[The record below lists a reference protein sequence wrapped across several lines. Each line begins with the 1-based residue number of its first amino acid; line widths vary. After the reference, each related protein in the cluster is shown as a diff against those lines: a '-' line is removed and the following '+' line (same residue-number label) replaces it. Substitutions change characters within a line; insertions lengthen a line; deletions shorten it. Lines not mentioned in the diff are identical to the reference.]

1 MPNIEIENL
10 IKSFS
15 ESVKLVQQVKAQ
27 MDEIQ
32 DQISPEIKNVHSKS
46 QQLLNAIG
54 ANAEE
59 VFKKLDEREELVD
72 EKCKA
77 ALKEINEK
85 VNEIR
90 MGQKPSSGDSGSVKP
105 SKTNEITEPD
115 VGRVEGCSYRIVDG
129 GRKVEVRFAQIPPT
143 KVREILKKH
152 KFGWSGANAAWTG
165 NADRHPENV
174 ELARKLAGEI

>member
-46 QQLLNAIG
+46 RALLDEIG
-54 ANAEE
+54 KNAEE

-77 ALKEINEK
+77 ALEK
-85 VNEIR
+85 ID
-90 MGQKPSSGDSGSVKP
+90 QKMSEVGNVQAPSSVVVKP
-105 SKTNEITEPD
+105 VVTPKQLGNK
-115 VGRVEGCSYRIVDG
+115 VEGCTYKLVDG
-129 GRKVEVRFAQIPPT
+129 KVEIRFDRIPSEAVRN
-143 KVREILKKH
+143 RLKEH
-152 KFGWSGANAAWTG
+152 KFGWSRAKAAWIG

-174 ELARKLAGEI
+174 KLARELAGE

>member
-15 ESVKLVQQVKAQ
+15 ESVKLVQKVKAQ

-32 DQISPEIKNVHSKS
+32 GQISPEIKNVHSKS

-59 VFKKLDEREELVD
+59 VFKKLDEREEMVD

-77 ALKEINEK
+77 ALEK
-85 VNEIR
+85 IDQKMSE
-90 MGQKPSSGDSGSVKP
+90 MGRVQVPSSVEHSPVVT
-105 SKTNEITEPD
+105 SKTSDNK
-115 VGRVEGCSYRIVDG
+115 VEGCSYKLVDG
-129 GRKVEVRFAQIPPT
+129 KVEIRFERIPSESVRN
-143 KVREILKKH
+143 RLKEH
-152 KFGWSGANAAWTG
+152 KFGWSRAKAAWIG

-174 ELARKLAGEI
+174 TLAKELAGEI

>member
-15 ESVKLVQQVKAQ
+15 ESVKLVQKVKAQ

-32 DQISPEIKNVHSKS
+32 GQISPEIKNVHSKS

-77 ALKEINEK
+77 ALEK
-85 VNEIR
+85 IDQKMSE
-90 MGQKPSSGDSGSVKP
+90 MGRVQVPSSVEHSPVVTP
-105 SKTNEITEPD
+105 KTSDNKVD
-115 VGRVEGCSYRIVDG
+115 GCSYKLIDG
-129 GRKVEVRFAQIPPT
+129 KVEIRFERIPSVAVRN
-143 KVREILKKH
+143 RLKEH
-152 KFGWSGANAAWTG
+152 KFGWSKAKAAWIG

-174 ELARKLAGEI
+174 TLAKELAGEI

>member
-77 ALKEINEK
+77 ALEKIDQKMSEIGK
-85 VNEIR
+85 V
-90 MGQKPSSGDSGSVKP
+90 QAPSSVVTKP
-105 SKTNEITEPD
+105 AVVTPKTSDNK
-115 VGRVEGCSYRIVDG
+115 VEGCSYKLIDG
-129 GRKVEVRFAQIPPT
+129 KVEIRFERIPSVAVRN
-143 KVREILKKH
+143 RLKEH
-152 KFGWSGANAAWTG
+152 KFGWSKAKAAWIG

-174 ELARKLAGEI
+174 TLAKELAGEI

>member
-46 QQLLNAIG
+46 RALLDEIG
-54 ANAEE
+54 KNAEE

-77 ALKEINEK
+77 ALEK
-85 VNEIR
+85 ID
-90 MGQKPSSGDSGSVKP
+90 QKMSEVGNVQVPSSVGAKP
-105 SKTNEITEPD
+105 IATPKPPNNK
-115 VGRVEGCSYRIVDG
+115 VEGCSYKLVDG
-129 GRKVEVRFAQIPPT
+129 KVEIRFNHIPSEAVRN
-143 KVREILKKH
+143 RLKEH
-152 KFGWSGANAAWTG
+152 KFGWSRAKAAWIG

-174 ELARKLAGEI
+174 KLARELAGEI